1 MLECVEDII
10 IIDIIRSTILMIF
23 LEVVFTKS
31 YMPNYNP
38 KTEQLALGRG
48 KRQKLD
54 NDTLSLRISTE
65 SRQVLDDIAS
75 SYNCFYGGKPQIS
88 GLLERIASG
97 ELVVVP
103 APPVK
108 IVVPNNSDQTLKE
121 RTKQHISKK
130 YAPILD
136 LDIDTNT

>member
-10 IIDIIRSTILMIF
+10 IIDIIPSTILMIF

-54 NDTLSLRISTE
+54 NDTLSLRISSE
-65 SRQVLDDIAS
+65 SRQSLDDIAS
-75 SYNCFYGGKPQIS
+75 SYNCFC
-88 GLLERIASG
+88 
-97 ELVVVP
+97 
-103 APPVK
+103 
-108 IVVPNNSDQTLKE
+108 NS
-121 RTKQHISKK
+121 R
-130 YAPILD
+130 
-136 LDIDTNT
+136 

>member
-1 MLECVEDII
+1 M
-10 IIDIIRSTILMIF
+10 
-23 LEVVFTKS
+23 EVVFTKS
-31 YMPNYNP
+31 YMPNYKP

-54 NDTLSLRISTE
+54 NETLSLRISSE
-65 SRQVLDDIAS
+65 SRQALDDIAS

-103 APPVK
+103 APPTK
-108 IVVPNNSDQTLKE
+108 TVVSTNSDQMLKE
-121 RTKQHISKK
+121 STNQRISKK
-130 YAPILD
+130 YARILD